1 MSCYKLIF
9 VGCFI
14 SAMLFGSAGEALGMI
29 RMQSAAELELD
40 LQLQKINLVW
50 QPTFEKEN
58 NLAEISKIDGVN
70 VVSPCWF
77 TIDTVQ
83 GHINSSA
90 ADHEYVRKSQEKGYK
105 VWALITNSFD
115 HEMTS
120 DLLKN
125 KEVQRHIIQQM
136 ELLMYSYNLDGFNLD
151 FENVKDEDKD
161 RLTSFIQ
168 DIAVAMKRKNK
179 IISIDVT
186 VPGKVPNWS
195 ACYDRKALGKI
206 VDYVILMAYDE
217 NGRLSPKSGSVA
229 SFPWVEHGIV
239 NTLKDVPAEKIILG
253 VPLYMRQWEEV
264 HDMVLAGT
272 LTMTAAEK
280 IIADKKL
287 QPVWLEKEK
296 QYYFE
301 YYEDGKKY
309 RVWQENAK
317 SLKYKSELVGK
328 YKLAGIAS
336 WRKGFEQQD
345 VWPVLKKTIIPLGQ
359 AIKNDTEKQK
369 QVRRDFR

>member
-29 RMQSAAELELD
+29 RMQSAAEQD

-58 NLAEISKIDGVN
+58 NVAEIPKIDGVN

-77 TIDTVQ
+77 AIDTKQ

-90 ADHEYVRKSQEKGYK
+90 ADREYVRKSQEKGYK

-115 HEMTS
+115 NEMTS

-125 KEVQRHIIQQM
+125 KAVQRHIIQQL
-136 ELLMYSYNLDGFNLD
+136 ELLMYSYNLDGINLD

-161 RLTSFIQ
+161 CLTSFIQ
-168 DIAVAMKRKNK
+168 DIAVAMKKKNK

-186 VPGKVPNWS
+186 VPGEVPNWS

-229 SFPWVEHGIV
+229 SFPWVESGVV
-239 NTLKDVPAEKIILG
+239 NTLKDVPAGKVILG
-253 VPLYMRQWEEV
+253 VPLYMRRWEEV
-264 HDMVLAGT
+264 HDMVLART
-272 LTMTAAEK
+272 LTMMAAEK

-301 YYEDGKKY
+301 YCETGKKY

-317 SLKYKSELVGK
+317 SLKYKSDLVGE
-328 YKLAGIAS
+328 YKMAGIAS
-336 WRKGFEQQD
+336 WRKGFEQPD
-345 VWPVLKKTIIPLGQ
+345 VWPVLEKAIVPLGR

-369 QVRRDFR
+369 Q